1 MKIWSLVRLEA
12 RKIRIRN
19 LILLDV
25 PITAILLFSTFVS
38 IFGVNQD
45 HASSFTAIF
54 KMMTSTVWDF
64 YLFYTAYLISRIIV
78 EEYVSHTV
86 MIMFTY
92 SIKRTR
98 IFLAKILLASMIS
111 LTCQFLSQVICF
123 AFVIIADNRFSLVNG
138 VLTKSACNEFWQY
151 VMVDLLV
158 AEAAVLFI
166 SAVAIMK
173 KAVSSVFLY
182 GIGFLFI
189 YQVIISQINSFPI
202 LWCSYTSIFLVCIAF
217 YVFSIHHWM
226 NRLKA

>member
-45 HASSFTAIF
+45 HASSFAAIF
-54 KMMTSTVWDF
+54 KMMTSTVRDF

-98 IFLAKILLASMIS
+98 IFLAKM
-111 LTCQFLSQVICF
+111 
-123 AFVIIADNRFSLVNG
+123 LV
-138 VLTKSACNEFWQY
+138 
-151 VMVDLLV
+151 
-158 AEAAVLFI
+158 
-166 SAVAIMK
+166 VAIRHK
-173 KAVSSVFLY
+173 SKNTFF
-182 GIGFLFI
+182 IINLF
-189 YQVIISQINSFPI
+189 
-202 LWCSYTSIFLVCIAF
+202 
-217 YVFSIHHWM
+217 
-226 NRLKA
+226 